1 VAWRRHGGARN
12 ADISAKRRQTTRL
25 GSSGSPDRGTDEL
38 RNAVRRPLR
47 IEATAAGVLYGRGYI
62 SAMQFQLMKN
72 MLTHHA
78 IGPVC
83 RTDTG

>member
-1 VAWRRHGGARN
+1 MEDHAQRVRN
-12 ADISAKRRQTTRL
+12 LENVD
-25 GSSGSPDRGTDEL
+25 
-38 RNAVRRPLR
+38 
-47 IEATAAGVLYGRGYI
+47 
-62 SAMQFQLMKN
+62 LMKN